1 MPQPGQVP
9 SKCTKFLNNFLIHK
23 YSVCTTITV
32 FFTVN
37 SESILILL
45 LFINHCDCN
54 SEERLQ
60 HCDLCLLHHSSCLC
74 LCPAGGVGYLRD
86 LLLQD
91 PVQVEGLDEN
101 LSELAVLPS
110 IDDDIDT
117 GVKNKE
123 QVGDIGKN

>member
-1 MPQPGQVP
+1 MSVF
-9 SKCTKFLNNFLIHK
+9 CFLLCRIH
-23 YSVCTTITV
+23 C
-32 FFTVN
+32 F
-37 SESILILL
+37 E
-45 LFINHCDCN
+45 N
-54 SEERLQ
+54 SEEGLF
-60 HCDLCLLHHSSCLC
+60 CFLHSSCLG
-74 LCPAGGVGYLRD
+74 LCPAKGAGYLRD

-123 QVGDIGKN
+123 QVGDVGKN